1 VAGAFDHHLDVV
13 LPGDLGELAEG
24 GELGE
29 LGFVIGVGDGAGAEA
44 VAEGEGDVVRLHD
57 LADLLEAGVE
67 EALLVVGEAPFGHDR
82 AAAADDAGDALGGH
96 RDVGEADAR
105 RGW

>member
-1 VAGAFDHHLDVV
+1 VSS
-13 LPGDLGELAEG
+13 PKG

-29 LGFVIGVGDGAGAEA
+29 LGFVVGVGDGAGAQA
-44 VAEGEGDVVRLHD
+44 VAEAEGDVVRLHD

-96 RDVGEADAR
+96 RDVGEAHAGVDGEIVDALLGLLDQVSR
-105 RGW
+105 